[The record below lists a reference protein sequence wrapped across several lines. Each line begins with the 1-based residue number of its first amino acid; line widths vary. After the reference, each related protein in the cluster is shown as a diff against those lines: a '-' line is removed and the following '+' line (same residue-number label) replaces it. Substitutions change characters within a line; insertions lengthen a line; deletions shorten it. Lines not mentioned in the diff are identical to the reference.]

1 LSINYSH
8 ELQFLKRQLEDLPA
22 MHLLIVDPIDLSKI
36 DKEKIKMKNILIFID
51 LGKIAMV
58 LSKHRP

>member
-1 LSINYSH
+1 
-8 ELQFLKRQLEDLPA
+8 LQFLKRQLEDLPA